1 MILFWNFLSKKL
13 FKKYK
18 TKLLLKQRFI
28 ASSITKHWLIL
39 AILFE
44 ILGFPAP
51 KDSKIIW
58 LSNLLTESS

>member
-28 ASSITKHWLIL
+28 APSIAIKAL
-39 AILFE
+39 AYF
-44 ILGFPAP
+44 GYPV
-51 KDSKIIW
+51 
-58 LSNLLTESS
+58 